1 MVLPSCLPLPSLRAL
16 APFNV
21 SCCDFLQANTEPS
34 AAFFFFNH
42 SLVQREGC
50 TAALKPDNNALQ
62 MEVDCSLE
70 SLGHIHNLA
79 EPQFP
84 PLQNGRESPLGRL

>member
-1 MVLPSCLPLPSLRAL
+1 MFPAVISFKLTQSLRL
-16 APFNV
+16 H
-21 SCCDFLQANTEPS
+21 
-34 AAFFFFNH
+34 FFFFNH

-50 TAALKPDNNALQ
+50 TEALKPDNNALHT
-62 MEVDCSLE
+62 EVDCSLE